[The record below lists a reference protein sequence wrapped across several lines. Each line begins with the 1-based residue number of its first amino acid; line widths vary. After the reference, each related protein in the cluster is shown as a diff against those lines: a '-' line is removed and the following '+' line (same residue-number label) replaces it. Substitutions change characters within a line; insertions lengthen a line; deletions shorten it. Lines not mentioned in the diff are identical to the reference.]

1 MDGTRLTRFRTA
13 DDERRFHGL
22 YARLRAE
29 RWPSP
34 PQEVDIETP
43 LGNTHAFGWSGTGTP
58 VLLVPGWGGTAAMWA
73 PMLAYGFN
81 RRPVH
86 ALDVVGDV
94 GLSVQRQPITA
105 ITDYLPWLDT
115 VADGIGLDRVH
126 LVGASYGGML
136 ALLWARHAPDR
147 VATASLLDPGGL
159 ADIDLK
165 RFIAWGVKIFA
176 ASIAPM
182 PVRRRAAE
190 RLHTRMILDPDLMG
204 LARLANMRTASH
216 EAPDG
221 TTALPDEVLRAVT
234 VPTLALLA
242 EHSAIMDPAGAAAR
256 VRALLPDATVEIVP
270 DASHT
275 MPADHAELVATRI
288 RTFLD
293 HVDSTRPADPDHAT

>member
-13 DDERRFHGL
+13 DDERRFHEL

-43 LGNTHAFGWSGTGTP
+43 LGNTHVFGWSGTGTA
-58 VLLVPGWGGTAAMWA
+58 VLLVPGWGGT
-73 PMLAYGFN
+73 F
-81 RRPVH
+81 
-86 ALDVVGDV
+86 
-94 GLSVQRQPITA
+94 
-105 ITDYLPWLDT
+105 
-115 VADGIGLDRVH
+115 
-126 LVGASYGGML
+126 
-136 ALLWARHAPDR
+136 
-147 VATASLLDPGGL
+147 DPGGL
-159 ADIDLK
+159 AAIDLK
-165 RFIAWGVKIFA
+165 RFIAWGVKIFT
-176 ASIAPM
+176 ASVAPM

-190 RLHTRMILDPDLMG
+190 RLHTRMILDADLMG

-293 HVDSTRPADPDHAT
+293 HVDSTRPADPDHATWARRDVHPARAGVAHPDDG